1 MTTPQDELARAIE
14 SGQPLAPIPRL
25 KITSLVGG
33 GHEVRVSYAEMT
45 GFTSLTLAAA
55 LISLTIGAERIRR
68 ENVGQPIDR
77 PHQRRWIIPI
87 TKGSE

>member
-1 MTTPQDELARAIE
+1 MGSGEVNRAIE
-14 SGQPLAPIPRL
+14 SGQPPAPTPRL

-33 GHEVRVSYAEMT
+33 GHEVRVSYADMT
-45 GFTSLTLAAA
+45 GFTSLSLAAA
-55 LISLTIGAERIRR
+55 LTNLTIGGERIRR

-87 TKGSE
+87 TKGTE